1 MTFSEINHALASG
14 SLEDIARAI
23 LAIEALPE
31 YLREAWE
38 EYLDRA
44 DPLPQAW
51 HEVSR

>member
-1 MTFSEINHALASG
+1 MTFSEINLGLASG
-14 SLEDIARAI
+14 SLDEIARAI

-44 DPLPQAW
+44 DPLPAAW
-51 HEVSR
+51 HEVGR